1 MASVSELVK
10 KKEDSIKQSIEDHEE
25 RERKRKKKQ
34 ISKDF
39 SEEVRDVIR
48 RFENRIFDINASK
61 TKVADFIVDWTPR
74 GAERPFGSRS
84 LSYSEDYFYA
94 IKFKKD
100 ETTGHTP
107 ITRSSKFNR
116 WKKALEDKFGIVI
129 WIWRDYE
136 FKSRYSNSGYATHPD
151 EIYQGLRANVYLK
164 ET

>member
-10 KKEDSIKQSIEDHEE
+10 KKEDSIEQSIEDNEAKE
-25 RERKRKKKQ
+25 RERGKKQ

-48 RFENRIFDINASK
+48 RFENRIFDINATK
-61 TKVADFIVDWTPR
+61 AKVADFIVDWKPR

-94 IKFKKD
+94 VKFKKD
-100 ETTGHTP
+100 EKTGHTP

-116 WKKALEDKFGIVI
+116 WKKALEEKFDIEI

-136 FKSRYSNSGYATHPD
+136 YKSRYSNSGYETHPD
-151 EIYQGLRANVYLK
+151 QIYQGLRANVYLK